1 MTPSLF
7 LSSIARTIMTKN
19 NHASNPNPQQTA
31 PRYRSMS
38 DLKQNSEVSD
48 YERSK
53 LEMFKFGRRV
63 VFDR

>member
-1 MTPSLF
+1 
-7 LSSIARTIMTKN
+7 MTKN